1 MTKQSY
7 KRNQARTK
15 WLLIFMSKVQKTS
28 HDLKVIQ
35 AWNAIQKHCV
45 KGNTVF
51 GPTIRRHFKNTLE
64 NNFKDITLEYRFGIT
79 VKSSVLRD
87 IVNLIIH

>member
-7 KRNQARTK
+7 KRNQARPK
-15 WLLIFMSKVQKTS
+15 WLLIFMSKVQKTL
-28 HDLKVIQ
+28 HDLKVIP

-51 GPTIRRHFKNTLE
+51 GPTIRRHFKNTPE
-64 NNFKDITLEYRFGIT
+64 NNFKDITLET
-79 VKSSVLRD
+79 VA
-87 IVNLIIH
+87 